1 MRAPQST
8 RQKPKTSRHPGPAS
22 TGQVEY
28 MGKLTKTGN
37 STGFRFESALFKSHP
52 EFSGQV

>member
-8 RQKPKTSRHPGPAS
+8 RQKPKTNRHPGPAS

-28 MGKLTKTGN
+28 RGKLTKTGN